1 MTTEELENEI
11 KDFSIIYSDDVDSAA
26 LFSEIC
32 HLKQIPKSNISPGS
46 NSVIKVVLENHR

>member
-32 HLKQIPKSNISPGS
+32 HLKQIRKSNISPS